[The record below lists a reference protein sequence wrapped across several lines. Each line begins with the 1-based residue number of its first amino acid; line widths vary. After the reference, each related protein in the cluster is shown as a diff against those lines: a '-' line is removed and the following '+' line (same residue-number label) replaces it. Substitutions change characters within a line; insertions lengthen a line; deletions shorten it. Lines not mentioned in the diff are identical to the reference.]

1 MLKEVDL
8 NSLIMSFLLLSSSSL
23 VCVYTIIMFLK
34 RNWEKHTNWKNIISS
49 VQDTKWDWNERWR
62 SSSSKQQRHE
72 SFYYYFSSNVILST
86 FAWAKQQPTGNPTTT
101 NDDTKERKVFFHQV
115 FISFLLFSSLY
126 GSMLLVNEESKFS
139 TAKMMIKIMMKM
151 RKNIVNPFPRPLS
164 HNDSYSHNIH
174 SRKT

>member
-8 NSLIMSFLLLSSSSL
+8 NSLIMSFLLLSPSSL
-23 VCVYTIIMFLK
+23 VCWYTIIMFLM

-101 NDDTKERKVFFHQV
+101 NDDTKEKNFF
-115 FISFLLFSSLY
+115 FIKFSFLFYFSHL
-126 GSMLLVNEESKFS
+126 SMALCC
-139 TAKMMIKIMMKM
+139 
-151 RKNIVNPFPRPLS
+151 
-164 HNDSYSHNIH
+164 
-174 SRKT
+174 